1 MIVSMLV
8 VNRLDLIILFC
19 LRSCFLDAL
28 DRRYEVSNHLVLNEN
43 NEVEIGFLCKQHT
56 QWTRKWFFALP
67 TNHSFLKRRCIS
79 SSSLPK
85 KNIVCQILVE
95 FNYLMFGCKQ
105 ILVLVLILWS
115 LLLST
120 KRFSSL
126 LSMKEMKASAF
137 SRGLGSHLV
146 GLLCGCF
153 LPNTVLL
160 SVCKVTTKQ
169 IDCIRL
175 IDSVELVPNFFG
187 QFSEGFTFFWEM
199 LWQHF
204 EN

>member
-1 MIVSMLV
+1 MF
-8 VNRLDLIILFC
+8 VNRLDRLIILFC
-19 LRSCFLDAL
+19 FRSCFLDAL
-28 DRRYEVSNHLVLNEN
+28 ERRYEVSNHLVLNEN

-160 SVCKVTTKQ
+160 SVCKVTKTNWLHDVDLLFVKLFWS
-169 IDCIRL
+169 I
-175 IDSVELVPNFFG
+175 F
-187 QFSEGFTFFWEM
+187 EGLTLFWCM
-199 LWQHF
+199 FWQHLVIQICSQ
-204 EN
+204 